1 MAELPSGVRGF
12 FSGLTY
18 PFRGVSWL
26 LKHRSVWPWAVV
38 PLLVGGLSLV
48 VFLSGAMLF
57 LDDLYVRLLPEWAAS
72 GLDVAWWK
80 DIGHGLTRFFVGLG
94 SFLLCAAGG
103 LLGALG
109 SIAVLGG
116 PFNEFLSEAVEKEAT
131 GQDIGEP
138 LHWKQVIVDVSR
150 GALGALGRL
159 TLWLAIYVPLAMLSL
174 IPGVG
179 VVFAA
184 GTIVYSAFFLAIN
197 FTDPV
202 LDRKRLRLAEKV
214 GYARQHIATHL
225 GFGAGI
231 FVLLLIP
238 FAALIVTPGLVTGGT
253 LLFLERGG
261 LDEELAA
268 TAAKRRVV
276 GSPSPTTSESTEP
289 TDEPGQA

>member
-1 MAELPSGVRGF
+1 MVELPSGIRGF
-12 FSGLTY
+12 VKGVSY
-18 PFRGVSWL
+18 PFRGVGWL
-26 LKHRSVWPWAVV
+26 FKHRSVWPWAIV
-38 PLLVGGLSLV
+38 PLLIGGLSLV
-48 VFLSGAMLF
+48 LFLSGAMF
-57 LDDLYVRLLPEWAAS
+57 FVDDLYLRLLPEWAAA
-72 GLDVAWWK
+72 GVEVPWWK

-94 SFLLCAAGG
+94 SFLLCAVGG
-103 LLGALG
+103 LAGALG

-150 GALGALGRL
+150 GAAGALGRL
-159 TLWLAIYVPLAMLSL
+159 ALWLAIYVPLAMLSL
-174 IPGVG
+174 IPAIG

-184 GTIVYSAFFLAIN
+184 GTIAYSAFFLAIN

-202 LDRKRLRLAEKV
+202 LDRKRLKLSEKV
-214 GYARQHIATHL
+214 NYSRQHLATHL

-238 FAALIVTPGLVTGGT
+238 FAALFVTPGLVTGGT
-253 LLFLERGG
+253 LLFLDRGG
-261 LDEELAA
+261 LDEDLAA

-276 GSPSPTTSESTEP
+276 KGPTP
-289 TDEPGQA
+289 A